1 MTEWRNIKGYEG
13 LYQISS
19 DGVIKSL
26 DRIVSNNGGYELREG
41 RVLKTCENR
50 GYIQVALCRD
60 GKPKTHKV
68 HHLVARA
75 FPEICGEWFEG
86 CEIDH
91 IDGMKSNN
99 KAINLK
105 VCTKSEN
112 MRNPITTIK
121 ISELKKKPILQFTQD
136 GEFIREWD
144 CALTASKEL
153 HISRSTIIDSIK
165 GKNTRKYKWVYKEDK
180 LCA

>member
-1 MTEWRNIKGYEG
+1 MIEWRNIEGYES

-19 DGVIKSL
+19 DGVVKSL
-26 DRIVSNNGGYELREG
+26 DRFVNNNGGYELREG
-41 RVLKTCENR
+41 RLLKTCENR

-68 HHLVARA
+68 HHLVAKA
-75 FPEICGEWFEG
+75 FPEICGEWFDG

-91 IDGMKSNN
+91 IDGMRNNN
-99 KAINLK
+99 KATNLK

-112 MRNPITTIK
+112 MRNPIT
-121 ISELKKKPILQFTQD
+121 ISKLSKVKKKPIIQYTPN

-144 CALTASKEL
+144 CALTASREL
-153 HISRSTIIDSIK
+153 GIARSVILNSIK
-165 GKNTRKYKWVYKEDK
+165 GCNTRKYKWAFKDNK
-180 LCA
+180 ICA